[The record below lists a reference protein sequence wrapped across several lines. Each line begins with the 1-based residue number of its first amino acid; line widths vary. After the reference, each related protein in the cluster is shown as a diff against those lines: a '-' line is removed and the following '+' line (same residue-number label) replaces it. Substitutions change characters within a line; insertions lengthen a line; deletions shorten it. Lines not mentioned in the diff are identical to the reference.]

1 MLAQKGAVFLP
12 GFGGCSGYL
21 IQERTP
27 PGAAKVGD
35 VLKGGLGGLDTFVE
49 WLVLLR
55 RHQVQGVQV
64 VQTLSYGPDH
74 QAVFFRLFQR
84 FGRQEAGED
93 AQV

>member
-55 RHQVQGVQV
+55 RHQIQGVQV
-64 VQTLSYGPDH
+64 VQALHYDADH
-74 QAVFFRLFQR
+74 QAVFSRLFQ
-84 FGRQEAGED
+84 GLWRQEVGED
-93 AQV
+93 TQV